1 LNGTVG
7 LSEDLNVENAG
18 MNIHPNPSKGVTY
31 VDFSMLAQSDVKIEV
46 LDIQGRIVST
56 FSDNLSAGDHQYQF
70 NNNLEAGVYLV
81 RLSFGD
87 RAITK
92 KVVIR

>member
-1 LNGTVG
+1 
-7 LSEDLNVENAG
+7 
-18 MNIHPNPSKGVTY
+18 
-31 VDFSMLAQSDVKIEV
+31 
-46 LDIQGRIVST
+46 
-56 FSDNLSAGDHQYQF
+56 LSAGDHQYQF

-81 RLSFGD
+81 RISFGE